1 MEPFRYSSSFSSD
14 ALVPHGKGGP
24 FAGNMMGGNMMGG
37 NMMAGD
43 PQAMMMGAM
52 MGANMMMFANM
63 MGGNMKGARWDPY
76 GGDSWE
82 DDAVITYKGKGKG
95 KRW

>member
-1 MEPFRYSSSFSSD
+1 M
-14 ALVPHGKGGP
+14 PHGKGGP
-24 FAGNMMGGNMMGG
+24 FAGMMGGDMTGG
-37 NMMAGD
+37 THWEV
-43 PQAMMMGAM
+43 PSQAMMMGAM
-52 MGANMMMFANM
+52 MGAMVANM
-63 MGGNMKGARWDPY
+63 MGGNMTGGTRWDAH

>member
-1 MEPFRYSSSFSSD
+1 MEPTHWTSD
-14 ALVPHGKGGP
+14 ALVPHGGKGGP

-52 MGANMMMFANM
+52 MGANMMMLANM
-63 MGGNMKGARWDPY
+63 MGGNMTGARWDAH
-76 GGDSWE
+76 GGHSWG

>member
-1 MEPFRYSSSFSSD
+1 
-14 ALVPHGKGGP
+14 
-24 FAGNMMGGNMMGG
+24 
-37 NMMAGD
+37 MAGD

-52 MGANMMMFANM
+52 MGAMVANM
-63 MGGNMKGARWDPY
+63 MGGNMKGGTRWDPY
-76 GGDSWE
+76 GGDPWQ

>member
-1 MEPFRYSSSFSSD
+1 
-14 ALVPHGKGGP
+14 
-24 FAGNMMGGNMMGG
+24 MMGG
-37 NMMAGD
+37 MMAGD

-52 MGANMMMFANM
+52 MGAMVANM
-63 MGGNMKGARWDPY
+63 MGGNMTGGTRWDAH

>member
-1 MEPFRYSSSFSSD
+1 
-14 ALVPHGKGGP
+14 
-24 FAGNMMGGNMMGG
+24 
-37 NMMAGD
+37 MAGD

-52 MGANMMMFANM
+52 MGANMMMFANTT
-63 MGGNMKGARWDPY
+63 GGTRWDPY